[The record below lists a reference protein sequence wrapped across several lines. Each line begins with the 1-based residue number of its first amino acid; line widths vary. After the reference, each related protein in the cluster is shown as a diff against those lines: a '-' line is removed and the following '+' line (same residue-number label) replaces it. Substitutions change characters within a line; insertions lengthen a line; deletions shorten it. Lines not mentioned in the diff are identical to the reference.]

1 MNQYIIPLPHND
13 PRLFSHVS
21 HAFSLVD
28 LGKRL
33 LDAAKNGDVE
43 EVKSLMNSGAPFTT
57 DWLGISPLHFAAMN
71 GHLSSCE
78 ALLRAGISRDAR
90 TKVDRTP
97 LHLAAQEGH
106 ADIVELLLRNG
117 AEIEAKDMLRMTAL
131 HWAAE
136 RGHTPVVQ
144 MLMRFGADARLQNK
158 FEMTPLDIAERKGY
172 MDAREAML
180 TTQFDLVSSVGRM
193 AAISGDLAN
202 ANAYILTEEETLVPA
217 APPADEVV
225 VTATTV
231 DELDG
236 DGNASSKSHSD
247 PISSSYVA
255 SKQLWDH
262 PDQSSVDCTVDMDL
276 VVHGADLL
284 VTDDDHGPVDSEA
297 SDDGLKGS
305 ANTADKRAITD
316 DTCGRDVMLVETPDG
331 DVLCVRQMG
340 NTTGPEG
347 LAIFTSTGERV
358 HSPSLMAQ
366 VVEAMMDLPKNDDH
380 MDRNDDEA
388 ASVTGGQCAKRTGT
402 GRSDSSGG
410 EKRGR
415 LNSPGNSTSVDS
427 VDDQSDEANALLAQL
442 AAFVDTVQLENSSL
456 CVGGK
461 QMTH

>member
-1 MNQYIIPLPHND
+1 
-13 PRLFSHVS
+13 
-21 HAFSLVD
+21 
-28 LGKRL
+28 
-33 LDAAKNGDVE
+33 
-43 EVKSLMNSGAPFTT
+43 
-57 DWLGISPLHFAAMN
+57 
-71 GHLSSCE
+71 
-78 ALLRAGISRDAR
+78 
-90 TKVDRTP
+90 
-97 LHLAAQEGH
+97 
-106 ADIVELLLRNG
+106 
-117 AEIEAKDMLRMTAL
+117 MLRMTAL

-193 AAISGDLAN
+193 AAINGDLAN

-236 DGNASSKSHSD
+236 DGSAASKSHSD
-247 PISSSYVA
+247 STSSSYVVS
-255 SKQLWDH
+255 SKQPWDH

-284 VTDDDHGPVDSEA
+284 VTDDDHGPVDSVG

-305 ANTADKRAITD
+305 ANTTDKRAITD
-316 DTCGRDVMLVETPDG
+316 DVCGRDVMLVETPDG

-380 MDRNDDEA
+380 MDRNDGESA
-388 ASVTGGQCAKRTGT
+388 TSGQSVKRTGT
-402 GRSDSSGG
+402 GCSDSSGA

-415 LNSPGNSTSVDS
+415 LKSPGKSTNVDS
-427 VDDQSDEANALLAQL
+427 VDDQGDEANALLAQL

-461 QMTH
+461 